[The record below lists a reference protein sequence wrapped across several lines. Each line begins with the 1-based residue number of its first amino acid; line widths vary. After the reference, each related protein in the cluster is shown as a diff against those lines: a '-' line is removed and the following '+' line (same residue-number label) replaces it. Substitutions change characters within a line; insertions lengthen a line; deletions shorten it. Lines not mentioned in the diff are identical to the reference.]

1 MQVLL
6 KELFTTDVGLMSAA
20 VIAITLGMAGY
31 YAWYFRSHMKN
42 DQPPVTQS
50 MRCAF
55 RPGRQ
60 RVARSSAAPLRRR
73 RTSR

>member
-20 VIAITLGMAGY
+20 VIAITLGMAAY

-50 MRCAF
+50 MR
-55 RPGRQ
+55 
-60 RVARSSAAPLRRR
+60 
-73 RTSR
+73 